1 MRTFES
7 DGRGGDNVDLNEPL
21 TPRAAARSNVDLNEP
36 DWKRELRLKKEV
48 RAAAVTV
55 PVKQSAMQ
63 DAVAGDA
70 DSDSEEEV

>member
-1 MRTFES
+1 MSE
-7 DGRGGDNVDLNEPL
+7 
-21 TPRAAARSNVDLNEP
+21 ANVDLNEP

-48 RAAAVTV
+48 RAAAATV

>member
-1 MRTFES
+1 MES
-7 DGRGGDNVDLNEPL
+7 VSE
-21 TPRAAARSNVDLNEP
+21 ANVDLNEP

-48 RAAAVTV
+48 RAAAATV